1 MKQLGLIAITA
12 GLFILGSPE
21 GVRGQDST
29 PRVEYSQ
36 PLTLSADEARDS
48 VQWLVDLALR
58 QVPRTYEG
66 DDDWGNTKKVWAGV
80 HVKREGLELKTH
92 RRFKEVRHGRWVKY
106 ELNIPETFAV
116 GPSASVANSVHI
128 NSVELTPDH
137 RWQVTGTVL
146 APLDFKCRVERWNLG
161 FQWYSV
167 SIEGD
172 LRVRMSFSA
181 SLAMHADYSEV
192 PPAVVV
198 DPRIEAAA
206 LQLEH
211 FEVDR
216 ISKIGGDVA
225 EELGEVIEKI
235 LRDKWLQ
242 KENARLPDRLNK
254 AISKK
259 QDKLKFSWTTW
270 YARWQ

>member
-1 MKQLGLIAITA
+1 MKQHRLLAAALGLF
-12 GLFILGSPE
+12 LLGSPE
-21 GVRGQDST
+21 GVRSQDSA
-29 PRVEYSQ
+29 PSVENSQ
-36 PLTLSADEARDS
+36 PLALTADQARDS

-58 QVPRTYEG
+58 QLPRTFDG
-66 DDDWGNTKKVWAGV
+66 DDDWGSTKKVWAGV

-106 ELNIPETFAV
+106 EINLPEEFAV
-116 GPSASVANSVHI
+116 GTSADAANPVQI
-128 NSVELTPDH
+128 DRVELTSDN

-146 APLDFKCRVERWNLG
+146 APLEFKCRVERWNLG

-172 LRVRMSFSA
+172 LRVKMSFSA

-198 DPRIEAAA
+198 DPRIDAAE
-206 LQLEH
+206 LNLEH

-259 QDKLKFSWTTW
+259 QDKLRFSWTTW
-270 YARWQ
+270 FARWQ